1 MGIAEVQKQIVDQ
14 ETKLKSQQNTY
25 ESVRTDRNLKSK
37 NLIESQD
44 KVALMQQKFKILSH
58 SIDQL
63 KQEIISKDQKLVKEN
78 FAHHRVENEIQTLR
92 NDLTRIKKQIQSSEQ
107 IINNQISEIRKLSKI
122 IADADAE
129 RLRQRKEFDAVIA
142 ERDMLGTQLIR
153 RNNEVKALY
162 EKIKIARSTL
172 TKGEWTF
179 EERMEEHTYLV
190 DMIEESRKELRENQ
204 DAVAPLDDLRRL
216 IIRLEKELLQERNKV
231 KALSEEL
238 ERPMYV
244 HRWRRLAGSD
254 PKRFAMIQKIQALRK
269 RFVAKDA
276 MILEKEKLYVEL
288 KNVLARQPGPEV
300 AEQLALY
307 QKNLKQ
313 KKVQM
318 KKVKTELQLYKEQVE
333 QHKQTIETIYQ
344 KMDKLKKDY
353 FRKMK
358 KEFFASSRPQT
369 LPQDV

>member
-179 EERMEEHTYLV
+179 EERIEEHAYLV

-204 DAVAPLDDLRRL
+204 EAVAPLDDLRRL

-269 RFVAKDA
+269 RLVAKTEEVVAKDA

-318 KKVKTELQLYKEQVE
+318 KKVQGELQLYKEQVE
-333 QHKQTIETIYQ
+333 Q
-344 KMDKLKKDY
+344 
-353 FRKMK
+353 
-358 KEFFASSRPQT
+358 P
-369 LPQDV
+369 